1 MNDMDADYNLYWET
15 KRFLETEEL
24 DSWAFE
30 NISSAYYDSSSP
42 DNGGGSSSC
51 VTNEKSNIVMER
63 NRRRKLNEKLYAL
76 RSVVPNITK
85 MDKAS
90 IIKDAII
97 YIEELQEQERRM
109 LADISEIESNK
120 AASPLISVTK
130 QCESVLITG
139 SKKRRLRRSPSSPP
153 TPSIEVIELR
163 VCELGDKIL
172 VISLTCRKKRGTM
185 MNICEVFQSLNLNII
200 TANITTLSGT
210 LLHTLFVESD
220 DISCDQLKENIE
232 IAIANQD
239 AERSPLSSMSF

>member
-15 KRFLETEEL
+15 KMFLETEEL

-51 VTNEKSNIVMER
+51 VTNEKSNIVVER

-90 IIKDAII
+90 IVKDAIM

-109 LADISEIESNK
+109 LAEISEIESNK
-120 AASPLISVTK
+120 GVTK
-130 QCESVLITG
+130 QCESVLTTG
-139 SKKRRLRRSPSSPP
+139 SKKRRLRRAPSSPP

-163 VCELGDKIL
+163 VCELGDKTL
-172 VISLTCRKKRGTM
+172 VISLTCRKKRDTM
-185 MNICEVFQSLNLNII
+185 MKICEAFKSLNLNII

-220 DISCDQLKENIE
+220 DNSCDQLKEKIE
-232 IAIANQD
+232 IALANQD
-239 AERSPLSSMSF
+239 AQRSPLSSMSF